1 MARAYNLDTKNSHAA
16 ADDHAGNAVGGLCP
30 RRSQDAC
37 LSRLVE
43 ARYEQFAEAP
53 DSIARLTP
61 LHSLSAVRA
70 KFVPQDPKDEPA
82 SELLKRIA
90 KEKARVGARDGGPF

>member
-16 ADDHAGNAVGGLCP
+16 ADDHARNAVGGLCP

-61 LHSLSAVRA
+61 LHSLSG
-70 KFVPQDPKDEPA
+70 
-82 SELLKRIA
+82 
-90 KEKARVGARDGGPF
+90 GARQVCAARPKG